1 MVRILALA
9 VVLIALLMS
18 VAEASETRRRS
29 EFKIMPG
36 HTKREWKTHAHA
48 HDYLESVQLPKNWD
62 WRNVNGVSYVT
73 KSLNQHIPQYCG
85 SCWAHGAASSLADRI
100 KIARHARGDDI
111 NLSVQFIL
119 NCGAT
124 VAGSCHGGSHT
135 GAFQFIKETGY
146 IPYDTCMGYAAC
158 SAESEEG
165 DCKFSDYTCKPI
177 NVCRTCSTFKDDGGF
192 CSEID
197 VFPNATVAEYGTLPD
212 AEAVKREIYAR
223 GPVACGVNANVL
235 SEYQGGI
242 LDLPDASREIDHIVE
257 TVGWGTDEETGREYW
272 IVRNSWGVYW
282 GMSGF
287 YKVYLGDNQLGMD
300 TNCAWA
306 TPGHFTEENEIKCFE
321 DGTNCVKHTRYVD
334 SHELGAAYGEILSRR
349 NIQPHAEL
357 I

>member
-1 MVRILALA
+1 MVRIVAL
-9 VVLIALLMS
+9 VALVAAL
-18 VAEASETRRRS
+18 VAGAEAKDRRPS
-29 EFKIMPG
+29 EFVLLPG
-36 HTKREWKTHAHA
+36 HTKREWKTHEHA
-48 HDYLESVQLPKNWD
+48 HEYLDSKKLPKNWD

-85 SCWAHGAASSLADRI
+85 SCWAHGAASALADRI
-100 KIARHARGDDI
+100 KIARKAQGDDV
-111 NLSVQFIL
+111 NLAVQYIL
-119 NCGAT
+119 NCGTT

-135 GAFQFIKETGY
+135 GAYQFIKESGY
-146 IPYDTCMGYAAC
+146 IPYDTCMNYAAC

-165 DCKFSDYTCKPI
+165 DCKSGDYTCKPI
-177 NVCRTCSTFKDDGGF
+177 NICRTCSTFKAFGGF

-223 GPVACGVNANVL
+223 GPVACGVNANEL

-242 LDLPDASREIDHIVE
+242 LDLPDASREIDHIVS
-257 TVGWGTDEETGREYW
+257 TVGWGTDDETGREYW

-287 YKVYLGDNQLGMD
+287 YKIYLGDNQLGMD

-306 TPGHFTEENEIKCFE
+306 TPGHFTEENEVKCFE
-321 DGTNCVKHTRYVD
+321 DGTNCVKRTRYVD
-334 SHELGAAYGEILSRR
+334 SHEMGIPYGELLMRER
-349 NIQPHAEL
+349 GGFNAEL
-357 I
+357 V